1 MANKDDCRYQCQ
13 EEGAEMSNIPA
24 FPAMHFD
31 LAEREHGMS
40 LRDYFAAKALQ
51 GLMHNYHPC
60 EFLEDKNYLEDI
72 SMASYQIANA
82 MMKARDA

>member
-1 MANKDDCRYQCQ
+1 MANQDDCRYQCQ

-60 EFLEDKNYLEDI
+60 ELLHH
-72 SMASYQIANA
+72 ASLTSLLKQSQVIAPVGLTTW
-82 MMKARDA
+82 RSW